1 MKVFRVWQIFEVFLL
16 VFRFCEKVKKEV
28 NDMIKDSF
36 GQQLKGGGGSN
47 PALVLKTMDGP
58 NKFGT

>member
-1 MKVFRVWQIFEVFLL
+1 ML

-58 NKFGT
+58 NKFGTEISCSL